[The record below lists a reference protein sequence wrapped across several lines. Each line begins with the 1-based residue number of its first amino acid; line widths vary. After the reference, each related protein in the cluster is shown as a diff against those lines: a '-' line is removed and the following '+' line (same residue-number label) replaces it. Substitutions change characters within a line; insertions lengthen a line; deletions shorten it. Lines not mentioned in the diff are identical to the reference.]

1 MAAHF
6 SVWLQT
12 HHKINGIKVVFFWS
26 TTVDAAVGAAVA
38 GMSGSLPG
46 NYL

>member
-1 MAAHF
+1 MPTT
-6 SVWLQT
+6 VLPPET
-12 HHKINGIKVVFFWS
+12 